1 MTSRHQIRRNR
12 RRKGGA
18 APLPTC
24 VNASGNR
31 NSSGYPRVWVG
42 SKRVLAHRN
51 AWLKANGEIAPGLCV
66 LHTCDNRACVN
77 VAHLYLGTRKDN
89 TRDMLTRGR
98 QGFRVVL
105 DADKARAI
113 REGFRAG
120 RRVSDLAR
128 EFGVNTGTVT
138 CVVKGRTWNV

>member
-1 MTSRHQIRRNR
+1 MTQNHRIRRKR
-12 RRKGGA
+12 RGKGGA
-18 APLPTC
+18 APLASC
-24 VNASGNR
+24 VNASGYR
-31 NSSGYPRVWVG
+31 NSSGYPRVRVG
-42 SKRVLAHRN
+42 RRLVLAHRF
-51 AWLKANGEIAPGLCV
+51 AWSQANGEIAPGMCI
-66 LHTCDNRACVN
+66 LHTCDNPACVN
-77 VAHLYLGTRKDN
+77 VSHLYLGTRRDN
-89 TRDMLTRGR
+89 ARDMLARGR

-138 CVVKGRTWNV
+138 CVVKGRTWNA